1 MLVLLNK
8 NYSNYLNQRFS
19 EFGLNANQAFMLL
32 KLSDFPDFSQQD
44 LGDYLSLSKGSVA
57 KYLADLEEKGFIKRE
72 RVANN
77 KRKYNIIL
85 EDDALEIVP
94 KLKNI
99 SHEWELK
106 AGLHDLNSDFYNDFK
121 KLYGNSNKILEEEN

>member
-85 EDDALEIVP
+85 EDTVLEIVP

-121 KLYGNSNKILEEEN
+121 RLYGNSNKILEEEN

>member
-8 NYSNYLNQRFS
+8 NYLNYLNQKFS

-32 KLSDFPDFSQQD
+32 KLSDVPDFSQQD

-85 EDDALEIVP
+85 EDTVLEIVP

-121 KLYGNSNKILEEEN
+121 RLYGNSNKILEEEN